1 MNASAQNNW
10 SSQHDYGRQASPPQK
25 EVKLSRRIRL
35 LHRREL
41 DSVLQPGWAVK
52 GLLPQTGLAVFYG
65 PSGAGKSFLLLDM
78 VCAVAEGA
86 DWFGRRTNK
95 APIIYLCLEGAPG
108 FVSRIK
114 AWEAAHKRALPE
126 LVRCSFQPF
135 DIHDPDAVDSLLHSV
150 MGLMSTLPDGLPA
163 PVVVVDTLSRATAG
177 ADENGPVAMGL
188 TTNACARIADAT
200 GGLVVLVHHTG
211 KDMDRGM
218 RGHNSLFAAADCV
231 VLVQRSGEHRAFE
244 VKKAKDG
251 EDGIGA
257 GFELETVVLGVDP
270 DGDQVT
276 SCVVTAAEA
285 PDAKTRQAVP
295 RGVAPALV
303 ALKELLPEVS
313 SAGPPRVLEE
323 RWRDAFVASCTA
335 ASSSGKRSALSRARA
350 TLLECSLVVTIGEFL
365 EVTPAGMDM
374 LSKL

>member
-1 MNASAQNNW
+1 MNTSAHQKW
-10 SSQHDYGRQASPPQK
+10 SDPAYGRQASPPQA
-25 EVKLSRRIRL
+25 ETRLSRRIRL
-35 LHRREL
+35 LHRRDL

-52 GLLPQTGLAVFYG
+52 GLLPNTGLAVLYG

-86 DWFGRRTNK
+86 EWFGRRTTK

-126 LVRCSFQPF
+126 LVRCSFQAF
-135 DIHDPDAVDSLLHSV
+135 DLHDADAVDSLLQSV
-150 MGLMSTLPDGLPA
+150 IGLMSVLPEGLP
-163 PVVVVDTLSRATAG
+163 PPIVVVDTLSRATVG
-177 ADENGPVAMGL
+177 ADENGAVAMGQ
-188 TTNACARIADAT
+188 TTSACARISDVT
-200 GGLVVLVHHTG
+200 RGLVVLVHHTG

-231 VLVQRSGEHRAFE
+231 VLVQRSGQHRGFE

-251 EDGIGA
+251 EDGVGA
-257 GFELETVVLGVDP
+257 GFELEVVVLEVDA
-270 DGDQVT
+270 DGDEVT
-276 SCVVTAAEA
+276 SCVVKPSEISPA
-285 PDAKTRQAVP
+285 PPRQSVP
-295 RGVAPALV
+295 RNVAPALCT
-303 ALKELLPEVS
+303 LKELLPQ
-313 SAGPPRVLEE
+313 PPDAERALVLDAQ
-323 RWRDAFVASCTA
+323 WRESFVAGCA
-335 ASSSGKRSALSRARA
+335 ATSPSGKRNALMRARKA
-350 TLLECSLVVTIGEFL
+350 LLEAALVLERGEFL